1 MSHIHWLGAGLS
13 SVPGIRRLISKNH
26 KITLWNRTLSKAE
39 AATEGL
45 CGSFG
50 VKEFTLDALRT
61 ALKPGDVAVS
71 MLPATMHLQIAELCL
86 EKGAHFVSSSYVS
99 PEMAA
104 LYEKAKAKGLT
115 FVNEVG
121 LDPGLDHLL
130 AHLLM
135 SDYKASDAYDPSN
148 SHEFRSF
155 CGGFPAVAND
165 FRYKFSWSPLGVLKA
180 LKSPAKAIMGGK
192 EVNTQKPWDAISDY
206 SANLPGG
213 AEVFQ
218 SYPNRDSLPFM
229 QAYGMGSD
237 WNVHTF
243 VRGTLR
249 LDGWSDAWADIF
261 NFVENELAGPDGDA
275 KLAAMSEQLWTDY
288 AYDEGEPDRVV
299 LVVELK
305 ASKDGKIVW
314 HKDYALDSRGDKNFS
329 AMARL
334 VSITVSLAVE
344 TVLEGGLPAG
354 VSAAPSDPT
363 TIHRWF
369 EEIKAHGDEFHLTE
383 HVA

>member
-13 SVPGIRRLISKNH
+13 SVPGIRRLISRNH
-26 KITLWNRTLSKAE
+26 QITLWNRTLSKAE
-39 AATEGL
+39 AATKGLEGN
-45 CGSFG
+45 FD
-50 VKEFTLDALRT
+50 VKQFSHDALKA

-71 MLPATMHLQIAELCL
+71 MLPATMHMQIAELCL
-86 EKGAHFVSSSYVS
+86 EKEAHFVSSSYVS

-104 LYEKAKAKGLT
+104 LNEKAKAKGLT

-135 SDYKASDAYDPSN
+135 SDYKASEAYDPTN

-155 CGGFPAVAND
+155 CGGFPAIANE

-180 LKSPAKAIMGGK
+180 LKSPAKAIMGG
-192 EVNTQKPWDAISDY
+192 EEITTQKPWDAIADY

-213 AEVFQ
+213 AEIFQ
-218 SYPNRDSLPFM
+218 SYPNRNSLPFM
-229 QAYGMGSD
+229 ESYGMGAD
-237 WNVHTF
+237 WNVDTF

-261 NFVENELAGPDGDA
+261 RFVENELDGPDGDA
-275 KLAAMSEQLWTDY
+275 KLAAMSEKLWTEY
-288 AYDEGEPDRVV
+288 AYDESEPDRVV

-305 ASKDGKIVW
+305 ASKDGKMVW
-314 HKDYALDSRGDKNFS
+314 HKDYALDSRGDKEFS

-334 VSITVSLAVE
+334 VSVTVSLAVE
-344 TVLEGGLPAG
+344 SVLEGALPAG
-354 VSAAPSDPT
+354 VLAAPSDPT

-369 EEIKAHGDEFHLTE
+369 EEIKADGDEFHLTE
-383 HVA
+383 HVG